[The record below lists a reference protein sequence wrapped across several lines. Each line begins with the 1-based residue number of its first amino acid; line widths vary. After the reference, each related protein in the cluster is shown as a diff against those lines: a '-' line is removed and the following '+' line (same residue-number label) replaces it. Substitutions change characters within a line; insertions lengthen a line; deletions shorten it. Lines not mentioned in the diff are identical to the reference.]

1 MITTALRLSRDSGVA
16 LVRDGRLEFTSDI
29 PGPHD
34 DPEMAVL
41 ARLLSERGYDV
52 DDIDEWVVDE
62 GVDGRDGAG
71 PAPVAGNIELAGKT
85 KSYVGYGHFASHVA
99 AAYSTSPF
107 ARHGEESAV
116 LVWDGDDVPRLYRVH
131 GAALIDPVGDLA
143 VEVGAAIPPSRR
155 SLPESAPASAPSRRS
170 LPESAPAGAF
180 GADGVR
186 LLVARIAQ
194 AIRARFADAPVNLC
208 FAGGRALQP
217 AWNSGLRAHPAVRAL
232 WVPPFADCSGNAI
245 GAAALH
251 LGRRHGRLALDWS
264 ARLGPEVARHP
275 HPPAGWTVSPCRP
288 EELARML
295 HRTGRPAVVLS
306 GRAKVGR
313 RALGARSILAP
324 AVDPGMKVRLNRLRR
339 REPDR
344 PIAALCLAEQAPDVF
359 DPGIPDP
366 FMLYE
371 HAVRPEWMDRIPA
384 IAQRA
389 GEKARLQTV
398 SADDDPTLAT
408 ILAEYRKWS
417 GSPVLCHTS
426 AGPTSHALFADAL
439 SALRWGAV
447 DTVWSDGI
455 LFRKGSQGGRRR
467 PDQLTGG

>member
-1 MITTALRLSRDSGVA
+1 MITTALRLSRDGSVA
-16 LVRDGRLEFTSDI
+16 LVCDGRLEFAGDI

-41 ARLLSERGYDV
+41 ARVLSERGYDV

-62 GVDGRDGAG
+62 GVVDERDGAG
-71 PAPVAGNIELAGKT
+71 PAPMAGNIEVAGKT
-85 KSYVGYGHFASHVA
+85 KSYVGYGHVANHVA

-107 ARHGEESAV
+107 ARHGEDSAV
-116 LVWDGDDVPRLYRVH
+116 LVWDGDDVPRLYRAR
-131 GAALIDPVGDLA
+131 GPARIDTVGDLA
-143 VEVGAAIPPSRR
+143 VEVGPVIPP
-155 SLPESAPASAPSRRS
+155 
-170 LPESAPAGAF
+170 

-186 LLVARIAQ
+186 LLVAQIAQ

-208 FAGGRALQP
+208 FAGDRALHP

-232 WVPPFADCSGNAI
+232 WVPPFPDCSGNAI

-251 LGRRHGRLALDWS
+251 LGRRHGLLALDWT

-275 HPPAGWTVSPCRP
+275 HPPAGWTVSPCRA
-288 EELARML
+288 EELARLL

-324 AVDPGMKVRLNRLRR
+324 AVDPGMRVRLNRLRR

-344 PIAALCLAEQAPDVF
+344 SIAALCHAEQAPDVF
-359 DPGIPDP
+359 DPGTADP

-398 SADDDPTLAT
+398 SADDDRTLAT
-408 ILAEYRKWS
+408 ILREYCKWS
-417 GSPVLCHTS
+417 GIPVLCHTS
-426 AGPTSHALFADAL
+426 AGPTGHAPFADL
-439 SALRWGAV
+439 VSALRSGVV

-455 LFRKGSQGGRRR
+455 LFRNGRSARDGG
-467 PDQLTGG
+467 QTS